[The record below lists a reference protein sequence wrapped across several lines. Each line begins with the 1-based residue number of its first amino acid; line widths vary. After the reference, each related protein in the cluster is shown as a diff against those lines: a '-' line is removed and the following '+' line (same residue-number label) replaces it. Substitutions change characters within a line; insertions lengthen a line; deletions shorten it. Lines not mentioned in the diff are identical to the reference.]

1 MILEFTKINFFKL
14 LRAFYLIIFFTLFIF
29 TIVKY
34 QANLAIYIFF
44 SLVTL
49 FCLFVST
56 SRKTKIIY
64 FYIYFFLFFGFWFK
78 YSLNYIYDFQY
89 ITVTGQFNFK
99 DFDELNYIVT
109 ISTFIFISFYLPLLL
124 NKNLLIFRFKNQETN
139 LEFFFLKNKSKIIT
153 IFLLLLILM
162 PLINYY
168 FNFYARG
175 LVPSLDKKVYYY
187 IFNIWINYLSPSI
200 IAYLVYFSFKNKN
213 FWISSILL
221 IEPLIS
227 SISILSRSII
237 LVYYSYFLGIIKL
250 VKIKI
255 NIKHLFYLTIFFFVF
270 TIISNLAVYELRELR
285 FNNAIKNSNNIIIS
299 SQNNKHEIKKNVYFK
314 DIILNRF
321 LGIDGIMAVS
331 ASGNQSFAR
340 LINSFK
346 SQDIHE
352 KRNYYEEN
360 YLFHNSNL
368 NKIYLENNLIASTT
382 PGIAAFLLYS
392 GSEIF
397 VFISIFF
404 ISLFLIKFQDILDDF
419 FDNKIF
425 VSILMFNL
433 SFKIFHFGYAVNNSY
448 LTLLAVILCIILII
462 ILNKLAGLL
471 NAKSK

>member
-153 IFLLLLILM
+153 IFLLILM
-162 PLINYY
+162 PLINYH
-168 FNFYARG
+168 FNFYVRG
-175 LVPSLDKKVYYY
+175 LIPSLDKKVYYY

-213 FWISSILL
+213 FWILSILL

-250 VKIKI
+250 VELKI

-299 SQNNKHEIKKNVYFK
+299 SQNNKHEIKKGVYFK

-321 LGIDGIMAVS
+321 LGVDGIMAVS

-368 NKIYLENNLIASTT
+368 NKIYLENNLISSTT

-425 VSILMFNL
+425 VSIIMFNL

-448 LTLLAVILCIILII
+448 LTFLAAILCIILII